1 MPEMKKKR
9 NSIFWVAQA
18 GLLIALLVVV
28 QLLTFLMPKSVP
40 LIGQL
45 FTGTLVNLVLIVGA
59 GSVGF
64 AGTAAAAVLS
74 PVLAFAF
81 GQMVFPPMIP
91 VVAIGNLVIVAVT
104 WAVFVHET
112 RRPPKNSSV
121 FRMAG
126 IVCGAAAKTAFLWLA
141 TVLLVVPVFFGGK
154 PAVAQVLS
162 LMFSWPQ
169 LVTAMVGGALA
180 LVVLRFI
187 QGYQE

>member
-1 MPEMKKKR
+1 MPEMEKKR
-9 NSIFWVAQA
+9 NRIFWVAQA

-59 GSVGF
+59 GAVGF

-81 GQMVFPPMIP
+81 GQMLFPPMIP
-91 VVAIGNLVIVAVT
+91 VVAIGNLVIVTVT
-104 WAVFVHET
+104 WAFFT
-112 RRPPKNSSV
+112 QRGRQSRPLGPMS
-121 FRMAG
+121 G
-126 IVCGAAAKTAFLWLA
+126 IIGVVCGAVAKTAFLWLS
-141 TVLLVVPVFFGGK
+141 TVLVVVPAFFGGK
-154 PAVAQVLS
+154 KVVAQLLS

-169 LVTAMVGGALA
+169 LVTAFVGGSLA

-187 QGYQE
+187 RVYRE